1 MTLNDPAAAAQPI
14 GVFDSGMGGLTVLR
28 ALRTLMPAEHFLYLG
43 DTARLPYGTKSAATV
58 TRYAEQA
65 SAVLV
70 QRGIKALV
78 VACNT
83 ASAAALTALRQRFAP
98 LPVIGVLEPGAE
110 AAAAGAATG
119 TAAVAVAAGSAGQQI
134 LVLATEATVAG
145 GAYSRAL
152 LRHDST
158 LRIYSRPCPLLVAL
172 AEAGRCDDGVARLLL
187 KEYAAP
193 ALKPGAVA
201 AVLLGC
207 THFPVFRNS
216 LKSLLPAHTLVVD
229 SAATT
234 AAALKQLLA
243 AQDLLVDR
251 PEPGQSRFLATDDGD
266 RFARIGARFL
276 GKPIDAVELVDL

>member
-1 MTLNDPAAAAQPI
+1 MTRNDPAIASQPI

-28 ALRTLMPAEHFLYLG
+28 ALRRQMPEERFLYLG

-70 QRGIKALV
+70 ERGIKALV

-83 ASAAALTALRQRFAP
+83 ASATALDALRERFAP

-110 AAAAGAATG
+110 AAAAAAR
-119 TAAVAVAAGSAGQQI
+119 AGQQI

-152 LRHDST
+152 LRLDPS
-158 LRIYSRPCPLLVAL
+158 LRVHARPCPLLVAL
-172 AEAGRCDDGVARLLL
+172 AEAGRCDDRVARLLL
-187 KEYAAP
+187 EEYAAP
-193 ALKPGAVA
+193 ALSPDAVA

-207 THFPVFRNS
+207 THFPVFQNLLRT
-216 LKSLLPAHTLVVD
+216 LLPSGTVVVD

-234 AAALKQLLA
+234 AVALKQLLA
-243 AQDLLVDR
+243 AQDLCVTTR
-251 PEPGQSRFLATDDGD
+251 EPGQSSFLATDDGN

-276 GKPIDAVELVDL
+276 GEPIRAVELVDL